1 MVSIDIDWSL
11 GFQIVNF
18 LVLMLVL
25 NAVLYKPIRG
35 ILRQRAEKIAQLN
48 GEINA
53 SLESVDTQ
61 AKALEAERA
70 GARSQGAALREEL
83 KNQARGQERELI
95 TAATKEMEETVARVR
110 QQIAAEIGGVR
121 EELKGQ
127 VQSFGR
133 ELAQKLLGRSIQ

>member
-35 ILRQRAEKIAQLN
+35 ILQQRAEKIAQLN

-53 SLESVDTQ
+53 SLEGVDAQ

-83 KNQARGQERELI
+83 KNAARGQERELI

>member
-35 ILRQRAEKIAQLN
+35 ILQQRAEKIAQLN
-48 GEINA
+48 GEISA
-53 SLESVDTQ
+53 SLEGVEAQS
-61 AKALEAERA
+61 KALEAERA
-70 GARSQGAALREEL
+70 GARSQGAALREEI
-83 KNQARGQERELI
+83 KGDARGQERELI

-110 QQIAAEIGGVR
+110 QQIASEIGGVR